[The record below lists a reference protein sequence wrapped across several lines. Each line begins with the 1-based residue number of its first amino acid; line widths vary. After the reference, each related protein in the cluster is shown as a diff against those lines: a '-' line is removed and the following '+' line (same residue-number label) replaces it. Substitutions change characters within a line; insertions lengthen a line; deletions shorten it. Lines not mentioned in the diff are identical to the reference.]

1 MADSILE
8 AFIDRQQ
15 LHDILVARWCVGIDT
30 VNWKLYRSAF
40 ADEVDVTMPD
50 PASAGASL
58 SKSWSTEHWVEF
70 VRQIE
75 GFDASQH
82 YLSNFIYDIDGD
94 TALVKTY
101 LAAEHHLDGDY
112 FTLGGQST
120 HTFERTPDGWKVVK
134 VALIPWWTKGNK
146 LLIAKAAERYLSNQ
160 APRSTMAVTQS
171 LP

>member
-8 AFIDRQQ
+8 ALIDQQQ
-15 LHDILVARWCVGIDT
+15 LHDILVRRWCIGIDT

-40 ADEVDVTMPD
+40 ADEVEITMPD
-50 PASAGASL
+50 PSSAGTSF
-58 SKSWSTEHWVEF
+58 SKRWSTEHWVEF

-94 TALVKTY
+94 TAVVKTY
-101 LAAEHHLDGDY
+101 LVAEHHLGGDY

-120 HTFERTPDGWKVVK
+120 HAFERMSDGWKVVK
-134 VALIPWWTKGNK
+134 VTLLPWWTKGNQ
-146 LLIAKAAERYLSNQ
+146 LLMAEAAERYISKQ
-160 APRSTMAVTQS
+160 APRSAMAVA
-171 LP
+171 